1 MPGSEDSGLLS
12 GSVALNKILCLSL
25 WGLKPWGAWGHSGKV
40 MTPGLWRRHRF
51 RVRLVAA
58 QCFMITAVSSG
69 SQVSVVGP
77 EHTCASTHTHTH
89 THTPSCLQ
97 SSGTRAC
104 PHHRGDYKGKDA
116 AHLPGRCSKRL
127 GLGTSCPG
135 PGVIILDGCRSLAET
150 RCIWLCWELGILDSK
165 PPLCLVNCVTLQ

>member
-1 MPGSEDSGLLS
+1 MGCMGPFWQSDDSWAVETTQVQGQAGGCPVLHDYSCFLREPSLS
-12 GSVALNKILCLSL
+12 GGARAHLC
-25 WGLKPWGAWGHSGKV
+25 KYTH
-40 MTPGLWRRHRF
+40 
-51 RVRLVAA
+51 
-58 QCFMITAVSSG
+58 
-69 SQVSVVGP
+69 
-77 EHTCASTHTHTH
+77 THTHTH

-165 PPLCLVNCVTLQ
+165 PSLCLVNCVTLQ